1 MTFHLPDLQATC
13 RLGRALAE
21 AIRAHG
27 PAALLLDGPLGAGK
41 TTLTRA
47 LVEALPGGLE
57 AEVASPSFNL
67 MNRYPTQPETVHIDL
82 YRESGGMLGE
92 ELEDI
97 LDDPTV
103 LAVVEWAKRLP
114 RPVEPAVHVTWQ
126 QPPHEGRMVTLQ
138 GTGERGRR
146 IVEAVHTALAEGSR

>member
-13 RLGRALAE
+13 RLGHALAQ
-21 AIRAHG
+21 AICTHG
-27 PAALLLDGPLGAGK
+27 PVALLLDGPLGAGK

-47 LVEALPGGLE
+47 LVEALPGGHE

-67 MNRYPTQPETVHIDL
+67 MNRYPTRPETVHIDL

-97 LDDPTV
+97 LDDPTI

-114 RPVEPAVHVTWQ
+114 HPVEPAVHVTWQ
-126 QPPHEGRMVTLQ
+126 ESSPKGRVVTLDGQ
-138 GTGERGRR
+138 GERGRR
-146 IVEAVHTALAEGSR
+146 IVEAVHTFLAEAPA